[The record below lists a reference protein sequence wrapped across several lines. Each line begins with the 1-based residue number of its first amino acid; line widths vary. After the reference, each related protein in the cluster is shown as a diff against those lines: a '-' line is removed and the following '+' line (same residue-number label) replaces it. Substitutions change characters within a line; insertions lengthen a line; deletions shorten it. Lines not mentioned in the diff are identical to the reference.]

1 VKAATRPCLI
11 LVEGSTRL
19 PHCPPLLLALF
30 QTEDIPPRRDRGAW
44 LFPLSRSR
52 GASSFSRASRP
63 RSRPHRAPPPPPP
76 PPRPPQPAGGPSPVA
91 APRRHPSHRPHVR
104 QVCPGRCARR
114 PSLSLAHNASA
125 AADAHASLVLKSL
138 IPWTMALDRRQ
149 QSGRKEAPGNSS
161 PSTVRERLCAPARE
175 GTSPAPPRRPSPP
188 SPPSLPPSVTAEA
201 VYRGT
206 DGAQRALHV
215 SGLRT
220 PLGVCA
226 CPCGLVPVAR
236 LRAWE
241 GGGELGEGGGRRR
254 WSPRFGGRAS
264 VGTPVF
270 TRHVPRRGPP
280 HVLPSRRRHPPPT
293 LSRSLRS
300 VRVPLGVCSGGVKGG
315 GRTLPLSL
323 GPLGCRKWSGVRA

>member
-1 VKAATRPCLI
+1 LRTCPRGNEPGAAAA
-11 LVEGSTRL
+11 SL
-19 PHCPPLLLALF
+19 PSLPPL
-30 QTEDIPPRRDRGAW
+30 P
-44 LFPLSRSR
+44 
-52 GASSFSRASRP
+52 
-63 RSRPHRAPPPPPP
+63 
-76 PPRPPQPAGGPSPVA
+76 
-91 APRRHPSHRPHVR
+91 
-104 QVCPGRCARR
+104 
-114 PSLSLAHNASA
+114 
-125 AADAHASLVLKSL
+125 
-138 IPWTMALDRRQ
+138 
-149 QSGRKEAPGNSS
+149 
-161 PSTVRERLCAPARE
+161 
-175 GTSPAPPRRPSPP
+175 
-188 SPPSLPPSVTAEA
+188 PPSVTAEA

-241 GGGELGEGGGRRR
+241 GGGGVGRGGGRRR

-315 GRTLPLSL
+315 GAYPPALIGTTWLQKVERGKSVKAVHYRGPQIPPKFPHRGTQRCGGGACPRRPLCGVPDAPAAGGSLPDVTN
-323 GPLGCRKWSGVRA
+323 P